1 MMDIYLKQDGERIG
15 PFTLE
20 KIQGQLEGGQLTVS
34 DAAFPQITFTSL
46 FP

>member
-1 MMDIYLKQDGERIG
+1 MHKDGERTG

-34 DAAFPQITFTSL
+34 DLAWFEGCSEWVTV
-46 FP
+46 